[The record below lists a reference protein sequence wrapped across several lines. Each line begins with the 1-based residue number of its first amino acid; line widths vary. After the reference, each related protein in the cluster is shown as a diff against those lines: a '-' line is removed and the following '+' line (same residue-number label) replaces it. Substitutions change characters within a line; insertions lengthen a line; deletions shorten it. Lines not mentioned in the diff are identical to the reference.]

1 VSDLDPLA
9 DHRTLASAQR
19 ERAMAVRELT
29 QEERNQIAQR
39 TLHRMLA
46 SAPDHRV
53 NVEVDRFTDEK
64 GQPQIKI
71 TPANAKG

>member
-1 VSDLDPLA
+1 
-9 DHRTLASAQR
+9 
-19 ERAMAVRELT
+19 MAVRELT
-29 QEERNQIAQR
+29 QEERNEIAQR

-53 NVEVDRFTDEK
+53 TVEVDKLTDER

-71 TPANAKG
+71 SRIDPKA

>member
-1 VSDLDPLA
+1 
-9 DHRTLASAQR
+9 
-19 ERAMAVRELT
+19 MAVRELT
-29 QEERNQIAQR
+29 QEERNLIAQR

-53 NVEVDRFTDEK
+53 TVEVDQFTDEK